1 MPLPKVETPSYTTNL
16 ISDNKEIKFRPFLV
30 KEEKILLLAL
40 ETEDAVQIATAVN
53 TILRNCI
60 LTENIKTE
68 EMPSFDAEYL
78 FLRIREKS
86 LGEAIDVRVTC
97 PDTNKK
103 FDVSLNLSDI
113 KIEKSKKLNNKIKVD
128 EKINLLMKY
137 PTMEL
142 MQRIAA
148 EENSVKKILKIIMYS
163 IDSIYDS
170 ENTYNPKDYTEKELQ
185 EFVES
190 LPQSV
195 FTQINDYYN
204 NFPKIVFD
212 TEVKSPFTGN
222 LVKVRLDNFMDF
234 FV

>member
-1 MPLPKVETPSYTTNL
+1 MPLPKIEIPTYTTNL
-16 ISDNKEIKFRPFLV
+16 ITDNTEIKFRPFLV

-40 ETEDAVQIATAVN
+40 ESNDAVQISSAVN
-53 TILRNCI
+53 TILKNCI

-68 EMPSFDAEYL
+68 ELASFDAEYL

-103 FDVSLNLSDI
+103 FDVSLNLSDL
-113 KIEKSKKLNNKIKVD
+113 KIEKPKKLNNKIKVN
-128 EKINLLMKY
+128 EKIGLLMKY

-148 EENSVKKILKIIMYS
+148 EENTVKKILKIIMYS
-163 IDSIYDS
+163 IETIYDA

-190 LPQSV
+190 LPQNV
-195 FTQINDYYN
+195 FSQINDYYN
-204 NFPKIVFD
+204 NFPKITFN
-212 TEVKSPFTGN
+212 TEIKSPYTN
-222 LVKVRLDNFMDF
+222 NMVKVRLDNFMDF
-234 FV
+234 FG